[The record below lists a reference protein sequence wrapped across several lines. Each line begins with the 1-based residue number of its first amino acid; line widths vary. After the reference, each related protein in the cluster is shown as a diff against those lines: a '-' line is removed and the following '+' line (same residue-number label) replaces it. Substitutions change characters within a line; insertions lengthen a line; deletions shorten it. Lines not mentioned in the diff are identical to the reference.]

1 MVTPLNPGTRA
12 GPRALNP
19 RRPSAKTT
27 ELAQRMEALQEA
39 EDARQVFVLCSGMHT
54 PYIQWIYNGSST
66 RSAFARAG

>member
-1 MVTPLNPGTRA
+1 MIMRKLKTEVSMTRRLRVA
-12 GPRALNP
+12 
-19 RRPSAKTT
+19 SAKPTK
-27 ELAQRMEALQEA
+27 LAQRMEALQEA